1 MKISRAYGLSTAI
14 IAMLVAAQSTEVGAQ
29 TSPQPMTAAA
39 PAADKPI
46 PRVGPDGPAAY
57 GGRPDFRGAWMSQR
71 RSNWGQAKGPL
82 SKESRARRAMSF
94 LMFDPENAYMEP
106 DPAGDDGGLDFGPM
120 PGSFNTKIP
129 YKPEFQKEY
138 NQIVADAKKGIV
150 ADRVGL
156 CEPYGMPRLM
166 AMGPKY
172 IMYDRDM
179 IAMVA
184 SNEMRFIYMDGRP
197 HPSGVDVLKSWEGH
211 STGHWEGDTLVV
223 DTVDIHRGNYDQSNA
238 KHSDQIHVI
247 ERMRLIDAD
256 TMENEITTID
266 PVMFKAPWVVKRT
279 YFRGPAGTPNMPAD
293 MCPPDNNVIIDKN
306 GGQNVV
312 LPFEEEKPK

>member
-1 MKISRAYGLSTAI
+1 MKISQVYRLSSAI
-14 IAMLVAAQSTEVGAQ
+14 IALAVAAQPLAAGAQ
-29 TSPQPMTAAA
+29 TPPQPAAAAA

-46 PRVGPDGPAAY
+46 PRVGPDAPPAY
-57 GGRPDFRGAWMSQR
+57 QGKPDFRGAWGG
-71 RSNWGQAKGPL
+71 RSNWGQLTGPRTVSL
-82 SKESRARRAMSF
+82 TGSR
-94 LMFDPENAYMEP
+94 LMFDPENSYMEP
-106 DPAGDDGGLDFGPM
+106 DPAGEDGGLDFGPQ
-120 PGSFNTKIP
+120 PGSYLTKIP
-129 YKPEFQKEY
+129 YKPEYQREY
-138 NQIVADAKKGIV
+138 DEIIANARKGIV

-172 IMYDRDM
+172 IMYDKDM

-197 HPSGVDVLKSWEGH
+197 HPSGIDVLKSWEGH
-211 STGHWEGDTLVV
+211 SIGHWEGNTLVV

-238 KHSDQIHVI
+238 KHSDQIRVI

-266 PVMFKAPWVVKRT
+266 PVMFTEPWVVKRYYT
-279 YFRGPAGTPNMPAD
+279 RGEPGTPNMPAD
-293 MCPPDNNVIIDKN
+293 MCPPDNGVIIDEN

-312 LPFEEEKPK
+312 LPFEVDEKQ